1 MLIKQILFLIIFLLN
16 FTSIF
21 CHKCAT
27 DLLIKKLNMKPINT
41 TNRINKRR
49 LDLVYTPIQIKI
61 DYTVLNFQK
70 NVGQISNDIYQ
81 KYKTEL
87 ESVANY
93 LNKIIKVHHEV
104 FDHTKIIDKINQ
116 NCYTPIK
123 INNID
128 NIDSYDLIIFPQV
141 NEDILQNNAIAAAA
155 HCLLS
160 EQTYRPIVG
169 IILLKKEL
177 NSKSDIDHYIRK
189 TLFHEFFHVLGFNY
203 QFFEGRSYTENN
215 YFYLNSSKLLEKA
228 TVHFGCDNIKGIRME
243 DQGET
248 GTVGSHWDARYMLGE
263 LMIGEDYP
271 EIVLSDMTLAFLEDL
286 GFYQVNYY
294 TGGLFRF
301 GKNEGCAFL
310 QKKCVYDKGHSTSFP
325 NEFCTDSKKPFCSGS
340 HTSKGLCYIIKYNN
354 DVPEQYQYYSEPKA
368 GGKPIVDYCPV
379 SFYYQSEDNDNDN
392 YNYPTNCI
400 YGKKDYNDEII
411 GSNSMCF
418 ESSVNIGV
426 KTSICYEMTCDTI
439 NKKINVIIGEHTITC
454 DGTKSEITN
463 PDGLQGTL
471 KCPDY
476 NMVCTSDVWCND
488 IFDCIDKQSTTDY
501 KTFDYISN
509 KNELKKRDE
518 QHLAVDDNKNKYIWP
533 NFILLFIF
541 VFNFI

>member
-1 MLIKQILFLIIFLLN
+1 
-16 FTSIF
+16 
-21 CHKCAT
+21 
-27 DLLIKKLNMKPINT
+27 MKPINT

-49 LDLVYTPIQIKI
+49 LDSVYTPIQIKI
-61 DYTVLNFQK
+61 DYTVLNLQK
-70 NVGQISNDIYQ
+70 NYGQIRNDIYQ

-93 LNKIIKVHHEV
+93 LNKIIKVYHEV
-104 FDHTKIIDKINQ
+104 FDHTNIIDKINQ
-116 NCYTPIK
+116 NCYNPIR

-141 NEDILQNNAIAAAA
+141 NEDILQNNAIAAAT

-177 NSKSDIDHYIRK
+177 NSKLDIDHYIRK

-228 TVHFGCDNIKGIRME
+228 TIHFGCDNIKGIRME

-310 QKKCVYDKGHSTSFP
+310 QKKCIYDKGHSTSFP
-325 NEFCTDSKKPFCSGS
+325 NEFCTD
-340 HTSKGLCYIIKYNN
+340 
-354 DVPEQYQYYSEPKA
+354 
-368 GGKPIVDYCPV
+368 
-379 SFYYQSEDNDNDN
+379 
-392 YNYPTNCI
+392 
-400 YGKKDYNDEII
+400 
-411 GSNSMCF
+411 
-418 ESSVNIGV
+418 
-426 KTSICYEMTCDTI
+426 
-439 NKKINVIIGEHTITC
+439 
-454 DGTKSEITN
+454 
-463 PDGLQGTL
+463 
-471 KCPDY
+471 
-476 NMVCTSDVWCND
+476 
-488 IFDCIDKQSTTDY
+488 
-501 KTFDYISN
+501 
-509 KNELKKRDE
+509 
-518 QHLAVDDNKNKYIWP
+518 
-533 NFILLFIF
+533 
-541 VFNFI
+541 